1 MVTLNDLSNIIDNNV
16 LHELYLARDLRLAD
30 ITENDKRNLK
40 ELQDKEKKDYEVL
53 ISTIKSFEGM
63 SKEDLRKIEDLIE
76 THVDNNAQISAYFD
90 EKLYKCRDSWWDCS
104 DIRN

>member
-90 EKLYKCRDSWWDCS
+90 EKLYKCRDS
-104 DIRN
+104 